1 VSTDPPDDRVDDG
14 VGDAIGGD
22 PVGGALLDARGVT
35 VRFSGIRALQAV
47 DLRVAPAELAGLIGP
62 NGAGKTTFFNCL
74 TGLLRP
80 DSGIVRFAGRDVS
93 RAPAHLRARLGM
105 ARTFQRIELFGGL
118 SVRDHLIVAARARRV
133 RGGVL
138 RDLARRSAPT
148 DEEQSRCAETLALLG
163 LDDVADQPI
172 ESLSLGRGRLVE
184 LGRALMAEPRLLFL
198 DEPSSGLDANE
209 TADIGRVLQTV
220 NEQRGTAILLVEH
233 DLELVRQ
240 VTRRLVC
247 LDLGAVIA
255 DGPTTDVLAD
265 PAVRRAYV
273 GDLEEG
279 AA

>member
-1 VSTDPPDDRVDDG
+1 MSDVPT
-14 VGDAIGGD
+14 GDHARD
-22 PVGGALLDARGVT
+22 ALLDARGVT

-47 DLRVAPAELAGLIGP
+47 DLRVAPAELVGLIGP

-80 DSGIVRFAGRDVS
+80 DSGVVRFGGRDVS
-93 RAPAHLRARLGM
+93 RAPAHVRARLGM

-133 RGGVL
+133 RGGVV
-138 RDLARRSAPT
+138 RDLIRRSAPT
-148 DEEQSRCAETLALLG
+148 EDERSRSNETLALLG
-163 LDDVADQPI
+163 LEDVADQPI

-184 LGRALMAEPRLLFL
+184 LGRALMTEPRLLFL
-198 DEPSSGLDANE
+198 DEPSSGLDGTE
-209 TADIGRVLQTV
+209 TAEIGRVLQMV
-220 NEQRGTAILLVEH
+220 NAERDIAILLVEH

-240 VTRRLVC
+240 VTRRLAC

-255 DGPTTDVLAD
+255 DGPTAEVLAD

-273 GDLEEG
+273 GDVEEG